1 MSIEQILGTGG
12 GILFVI
18 MTIVQ
23 ISPIKLDPWSFLA
36 RSIGNAINHD
46 IKVEISDVKTNIA
59 SINDKLDERDAVT
72 ARIRILRFNDELLS
86 DVPHSKDYFDQI
98 LSDIDTYEKYCEKH
112 KDFKNNM
119 TVFAVENI
127 KKCYQNCMTKHN
139 FL

>member
-1 MSIEQILGTGG
+1 MSIEQLLGAGG
-12 GILFVI
+12 GVLVLIL
-18 MTIVQ
+18 TIVQ
-23 ISPIKLDPWSFLA
+23 ITPIKINPWSFLA

-46 IKVEISDVKTNIA
+46 IKTEISEIKTSVSNI
-59 SINDKLDERDAVT
+59 KETLDEREAVT

-86 DVPHSKDYFDQI
+86 DVPHSKDYYDQI
-98 LSDIDTYEKYCEKH
+98 LSDIDTYESYCDIH